1 VFQNLVDLL
10 NFIKQVDGQIKQE
23 DLKKKEEKKQE
34 APKSVPFGKGTRIIK
49 KKTTRYFYS
58 SSESKT
64 PLHSKIR
71 KSHHKPAR
79 LRKSITPG
87 TVLILIAGRFRGHR
101 VLFLKRL
108 ESGLLLVTGPFKV
121 NGVPARRVD
130 QAYVIATSTKL
141 DISGVKVP
149 EVFNDDYFKRPTE
162 KKEQKSEDKF
172 FSGKEEKKTLPE
184 TRVKDQK
191 ELDSQLLPLLKKT
204 PSLNKYLGARFSL
217 KKKQYPHA
225 MIF

>member
-1 VFQNLVDLL
+1 MVRHAHVSRNPQLARGVPKFSRSSQFHKTGRWAN
-10 NFIKQVDGQIKQE
+10 KARGPQ
-23 DLKKKEEKKQE
+23 KKEEKKQE

-162 KKEQKSEDKF
+162 KKRTKIW
-172 FSGKEEKKTLPE
+172 
-184 TRVKDQK
+184 R
-191 ELDSQLLPLLKKT
+191 
-204 PSLNKYLGARFSL
+204 
-217 KKKQYPHA
+217 
-225 MIF
+225 